1 MMKEYCVHSI
11 LDCQTSCHP
20 TEREGFVLVDT
31 EPSFKTLTMGTETR
45 RPDFP
50 TCRYS
55 ASLGGKDDKI
65 WELFLDTND
74 FQLLSSWVGMA
85 DNVRGRKKAV
95 VVHSQGVSA
104 APCWPW
110 MPGFSFTWQPDFW
123 KAHQTYI
130 TLVAKEW
137 ESSQGCLGRQVCRM
151 TRDATYK
158 YKLSQI
164 QMRPEAFIRPEV

>member
-1 MMKEYCVHSI
+1 MDEPDQVEVPKAVSRQVNIYTTLMMMMKEYCVHSI

-74 FQLLSSWVGMA
+74 FQLLSS
-85 DNVRGRKKAV
+85 
-95 VVHSQGVSA
+95 
-104 APCWPW
+104 
-110 MPGFSFTWQPDFW
+110 
-123 KAHQTYI
+123 
-130 TLVAKEW
+130 
-137 ESSQGCLGRQVCRM
+137 
-151 TRDATYK
+151 
-158 YKLSQI
+158 
-164 QMRPEAFIRPEV
+164 